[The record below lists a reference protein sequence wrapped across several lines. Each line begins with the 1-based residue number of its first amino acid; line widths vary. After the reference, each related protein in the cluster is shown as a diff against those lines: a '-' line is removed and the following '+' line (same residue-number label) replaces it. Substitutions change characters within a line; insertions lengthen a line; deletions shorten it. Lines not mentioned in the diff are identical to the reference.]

1 MKKTKKYLAIIS
13 LTFIALTVALPV
25 FATGNIK
32 NTEENVVVSENE
44 LVPYNFVSTGGM
56 VDFQGEAQKDVIVA
70 GGTVNISGPVHGDVI
85 VGGGN
90 VKIDGNVDGNVRALG
105 GTIDING
112 KVGKNVTVGGGNI
125 TLGNDSEVGWDV
137 IIGGGNVLLKGKIGG
152 DVNIWAGT
160 LTLGGEIG
168 GNVATH
174 IANDGRLGILPN
186 TKINGSLSYWSVN
199 ELKIPEKVTVGGGV
213 KYNSTFEQVAK
224 KSKQKFLS
232 VYVFGIIISI
242 FSALI
247 IGLIIVNLCKEQ
259 VNKITEK
266 MLKHPL
272 LSFGWGFVYL
282 IIIPIIS
289 FIFLIFI
296 ITIPMTVIIMILY
309 GLALYLTN
317 IFVAIF
323 IGSKILKFYKRS
335 ENKEVSQENESETKV
350 EKSVLMKSMIVG
362 VIVYVLITS
371 IPIIGWIIR
380 LLATIWAFGAIGR
393 VVNEWVGG
401 KIGADKKV

>member
-1 MKKTKKYLAIIS
+1 MKKTKKYLAIVS
-13 LTFIALTVALPV
+13 FAFMVLAVALPV
-25 FATGNIK
+25 LASGNMGRPQ
-32 NTEENVVVSENE
+32 NVFVAENE
-44 LVPYNFVSTGGM
+44 LVPYNFASTGGM

-105 GTIDING
+105 GTIEING
-112 KVGKNVTVGGGNI
+112 KVGKNVTVAGGNI
-125 TLGNDSEVGWDV
+125 TLSNDSEVGWDA
-137 IIGGGNVLLKGKIGG
+137 IIGGGNVLLKGKING

-186 TKINGSLSYWSVN
+186 TKINGSLSYWSVS
-199 ELKIPEKVTVGGGV
+199 EVKVPESAAIGGGV
-213 KYNSTFEQVAK
+213 KYNSTFDKAEQ
-224 KSKQKFLS
+224 KSKQRFWAFG
-232 VYVFGIIISI
+232 FGILISI

-247 IGLIIVNLCKEQ
+247 IGLIIVSLFKEQ
-259 VNKITEK
+259 VLKINKKMTE
-266 MLKHPL
+266 HPL
-272 LSFGWGFVYL
+272 SSFAWGFIYL

-296 ITIPMTVIIMILY
+296 VTIPLAVLMMVFY

-317 IFVAIF
+317 IFAAILL
-323 IGSKILKFYKRS
+323 GSWIFKFFKKP
-335 ENKEVSQENESETKV
+335 ENKEVVHECESEAKI
-350 EKSVLMKSMIVG
+350 EKSALMKAMIVG
-362 VIVYVLITS
+362 VMAYILIIN
-371 IPIIGWIIR
+371 IPIVGWAIR
-380 LLATIWAFGAIGR
+380 ILATIWALGAIGR
-393 VVNEWVGG
+393 VVNEWVSARV
-401 KIGADKKV
+401 GAEKKV

>member
-1 MKKTKKYLAIIS
+1 MKKLKKYLAVIS
-13 LTFIALTVALPV
+13 FAFIALTVALPV

-32 NTEENVVVSENE
+32 NTENVVVSENE

-70 GGTVNISGPVHGDVI
+70 GGDVKISGPVHGDVI

-112 KVGKNVTVGGGNI
+112 KIGKNITMAGGNV
-125 TLGNDSEVGWDV
+125 TLGKDSEVGWDV

-168 GNVATH
+168 GNAATH
-174 IANDGRLGILPN
+174 IGNKGELDILPN
-186 TKINGSLSYWSVN
+186 AKINGNLSYWSVSK
-199 ELKIPEKVTVGGGV
+199 LQIPENATIGGKVQ
-213 KYNSTFEQVAK
+213 YNSTLEQAMK
-224 KSKQKFLS
+224 TNKQKFLA
-232 VYVFGIIISI
+232 VYVFGILISI

-247 IGLIIVNLCKEQ
+247 IGLIIISLFKEQ
-259 VNKITEK
+259 V
-266 MLKHPL
+266 LKVTKQMAEHPVS
-272 LSFGWGFVYL
+272 SFSWGFVYL
-282 IIIPIIS
+282 IIMPIVS
-289 FIFLIFI
+289 LLFLIFI
-296 ITIPMTVIIMILY
+296 ITIPLTVLMMIFY
-309 GLALYLTN
+309 GITLYLTN
-317 IFVAIF
+317 IFVAILL
-323 IGSKILKFYKRS
+323 GSKILRLCTKS
-335 ENKEVSQENESETKV
+335 ENKEVRQEGESEIKI

-362 VIVYVLITS
+362 VIVYVLITN

-393 VVNEWVGG
+393 VVNKWVGV
-401 KIGADKKV
+401 KVGAEKKV